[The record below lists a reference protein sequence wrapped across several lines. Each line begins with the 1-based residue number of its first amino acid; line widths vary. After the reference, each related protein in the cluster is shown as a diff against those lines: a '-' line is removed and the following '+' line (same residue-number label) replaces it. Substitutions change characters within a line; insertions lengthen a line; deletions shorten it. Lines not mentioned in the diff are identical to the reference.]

1 MRKPLYL
8 AVIAILPN
16 LFFAEHFCAPAQS
29 KVETPVA
36 SQKSSTPQV
45 LFDDFNYSNSK
56 KMVNHGWIIRT
67 ADGWP
72 GMPGAKWLTKSVSFI
87 SDTETSGNR
96 ILRMTS
102 STDGTSANTIQTQ
115 ICHERKYRE
124 GTYAARVRFTDQPV
138 SGPAGDQIVQSFY
151 TISPQKAP
159 MDPDYSELDFEY
171 LPNGGWGETGTMI
184 YATSWFTFRL
194 EPWFQDNMSNHVPG
208 SQAGWHTL
216 VTQVADGKVK
226 YFIDGKIL
234 AEHGGKFYPRV
245 PMSINFNLWF
255 IKDGTITSRDKREYQ
270 EDIDWV
276 FHQSNTVLSPVEI
289 DSAIDS
295 LRRKS
300 IRYKDTVTAPIPA
313 LESPCNF

>member
-1 MRKPLYL
+1 
-8 AVIAILPN
+8 
-16 LFFAEHFCAPAQS
+16 
-29 KVETPVA
+29 
-36 SQKSSTPQV
+36 
-45 LFDDFNYSNSK
+45 
-56 KMVNHGWIIRT
+56 MVKHGWIIRT

-72 GMPGAKWLTKSVSFI
+72 GIPGAKWLTKSVSFI

-102 STDGTSANTIQTQ
+102 STDGTPANTIQTQ

-124 GTYAARVRFTDQPV
+124 GTYAARVHFTDQPV

-151 TISPQKAP
+151 TISPQKTP

-171 LPNGGWGETGTMI
+171 LPDGGWGETGTMI

-226 YFIDGKIL
+226 YFVDGKIL

-245 PMSINFNLWF
+245 LMSINFNLWF

-276 FHQSNTVLSPVEI
+276 FHQANTVLSPVEI

>member
-1 MRKPLYL
+1 MLKPLYL
-8 AVIAILPN
+8 SVIAILPI
-16 LFFAEHFCAPAQS
+16 LFFAEHFCAQPQS
-29 KVETPVA
+29 KVETPVV
-36 SQKSSTPQV
+36 SRKSSTPQV

-56 KMVNHGWIIRT
+56 KMVNHGWIIRA

-226 YFIDGKIL
+226 YFVDGKIL

-245 PMSINFNLWF
+245 LMSINFNLWF

>member
-1 MRKPLYL
+1 MLKPLYL
-8 AVIAILPN
+8 SVIAILPI
-16 LFFAEHFCAPAQS
+16 LFFAEHFCAQPQS
-29 KVETPVA
+29 KVETPVV
-36 SQKSSTPQV
+36 SRKSSTPQV

-56 KMVNHGWIIRT
+56 KMVNHGWIIRA

-226 YFIDGKIL
+226 YFVDGKIL